1 MIIMMI
7 TLSVFAGTVDAQP
20 DCNSTTTGITHPN
33 SHHQLQKVRPR
44 KRAQVMVI
52 NNSFQNIIECDGYI
66 SRFGGNSHCSRT
78 KKNVNAWFRLKLG

>member
-1 MIIMMI
+1 MYYYRLMIIMMI

-52 NNSFQNIIECDGYI
+52 NNSFQNIIECDVLVA
-66 SRFGGNSHCSRT
+66 SVATVTAVER
-78 KKNVNAWFRLKLG
+78 KKM